1 MNYWIFVHKGEK
13 VDAAK
18 TFRNIVNLGNWV
30 FMVTKP
36 IKNKIM
42 SLRKDD
48 IIVFYL
54 GGNNCKY
61 FAGETKLVTNAERPT
76 RESIGDPVDY
86 KSDYMVSFDVITE
99 WDRKRTD
106 LTNRDI
112 RDKLNFIKNKDNW
125 GMTFG
130 QSIIRITERDYNDI
144 KKLING

>member
-1 MNYWIFVHKGEK
+1 
-13 VDAAK
+13 
-18 TFRNIVNLGNWV
+18 
-30 FMVTKP
+30 MVTKP

-106 LTNRDI
+106 ITNRDI

>member
-99 WDRKRTD
+99 WDAKEQT
-106 LTNRDI
+106 LQI
-112 RDKLNFIKNKDNW
+112 VIYVI
-125 GMTFG
+125 
-130 QSIIRITERDYNDI
+130 S
-144 KKLING
+144 